1 MAKAKD
7 KTTKR
12 KRTLTAKAAAAAPT
26 VAPARAGKKPKK
38 QSAKPTGAA
47 QLPVET
53 QETATL
59 DHIVWDPPETTDTGS
74 QDVDTWDMSDLAR
87 AALALPEEFKAEVDA
102 AWNAAD
108 TAKALRDILRRHA
121 EASDEFTG
129 LPLCD
134 LARRAATLPETLR
147 GQVDAAFGSNNIE
160 EALRQILRAASSSA
174 TQVAA
179 EADSEEADSEED
191 DTSDKDDAMASLNA
205 MMASELRKA
214 SASATPAA
222 RAAHQATAQMIQ
234 VQIQAGG
241 EKDGKGGKP
250 RKAKSP
256 SQMEFSM
263 SKLEDALK
271 AQDTVMVNRLLHS
284 QTLDLENGQSQA
296 MRELNA
302 ASLLAGEQGGSNQ
315 RYVPLVSRPPVAAP
329 GAGFEGQRPLVD
341 MDRLTKHNVLLPRW
355 FHVGDEKL
363 DSDLLS
369 APCGT
374 GLEEPGS
381 VGTAVAPTLGTFTK
395 PSEWFRASVLL
406 QQFAQQTVPALL
418 TPIQCANHMTY
429 AIDIEREMMVEGAD
443 QIQEVMHIF
452 VRYDEKVR
460 LHIASANDELE
471 FTDHFPHLEATY
483 KDLPLKVLA
492 RQRASGGGQQK
503 RLAARRL
510 EWGRDEKADSRRET
524 DKAKDGKG
532 GHRFLKS
539 LGPDV
544 VDKWLEIKGKG
555 ACGKFNKEVGCTR
568 GDKCRFSHHCL
579 ICGDTSHG
587 MADHKS
593 G

>member
-12 KRTLTAKAAAAAPT
+12 KRTPTAKAAAAAPT

-38 QSAKPTGAA
+38 KSAKPTGAA

-160 EALRQILRAASSSA
+160 EALRKILRAASSSA

-256 SQMEFSM
+256 SQIPRESGRPTGGARVPDFWAVRPGPRDSPQADVPGPRGPKRLFC
-263 SKLEDALK
+263 SK
-271 AQDTVMVNRLLHS
+271 
-284 QTLDLENGQSQA
+284 
-296 MRELNA
+296 
-302 ASLLAGEQGGSNQ
+302 
-315 RYVPLVSRPPVAAP
+315 Y
-329 GAGFEGQRPLVD
+329 
-341 MDRLTKHNVLLPRW
+341 
-355 FHVGDEKL
+355 
-363 DSDLLS
+363 
-369 APCGT
+369 
-374 GLEEPGS
+374 
-381 VGTAVAPTLGTFTK
+381 
-395 PSEWFRASVLL
+395 
-406 QQFAQQTVPALL
+406 
-418 TPIQCANHMTY
+418 
-429 AIDIEREMMVEGAD
+429 
-443 QIQEVMHIF
+443 
-452 VRYDEKVR
+452 
-460 LHIASANDELE
+460 
-471 FTDHFPHLEATY
+471 
-483 KDLPLKVLA
+483 LA
-492 RQRASGGGQQK
+492 RACVTGCCPRCPLASDWHNTV
-503 RLAARRL
+503 R
-510 EWGRDEKADSRRET
+510 
-524 DKAKDGKG
+524 
-532 GHRFLKS
+532 
-539 LGPDV
+539 
-544 VDKWLEIKGKG
+544 
-555 ACGKFNKEVGCTR
+555 
-568 GDKCRFSHHCL
+568 
-579 ICGDTSHG
+579 
-587 MADHKS
+587 
-593 G
+593 